1 MEPARRADE
10 SDPLALLVF
19 HLGVS
24 SWKLQ
29 AAVENNHEFH
39 EFHEFHKLYELFFIS
54 RGAAWRHETFPE
66 G

>member
-10 SDPLALLVF
+10 SDPLASLVF
-19 HLGVS
+19 HLGTS

-29 AAVENNHEFH
+29 AALKNNHELH
-39 EFHEFHKLYELFFIS
+39 ELHELFFIS
-54 RGAAWRHETFPE
+54 RGAAWRHETFQE